1 MDHSNKKTDG
11 LKNIEQVSK
20 LIFSQNLENEGVML
34 RDVTSYFLLAYFF
47 PGCDRED
54 AEPAEVNHNEYKIVV
69 VHMNNFV
76 RYIIVLII
84 SLKYNFSWLNHF
96 NIPMRLVIE
105 SLNVFQPMVR
115 PNFTNC
121 FQTKT
126 AEDLENKI
134 VYVLSE
140 QVKIKLISNFG
151 RQYCFKDKLYKSIL

>member
-1 MDHSNKKTDG
+1 M
-11 LKNIEQVSK
+11 I
-20 LIFSQNLENEGVML
+20 
-34 RDVTSYFLLAYFF
+34 
-47 PGCDRED
+47 
-54 AEPAEVNHNEYKIVV
+54 
-69 VHMNNFV
+69 
-76 RYIIVLII
+76 
-84 SLKYNFSWLNHF
+84 
-96 NIPMRLVIE
+96 LVIE

-151 RQYCFKDKLYKSIL
+151 GQYCFKDKSYKSILLYMYLLICYRLCDLCLHVNILLILFRAIGSSTCAA